1 MRENAKLLCAE
12 KSFRGNECFYL
23 KINLLFLGKKYVG
36 ENNCVFNRFYYYV
49 VEFRITR
56 YSILIFSSLIG
67 NLTTEN

>member
-1 MRENAKLLCAE
+1 MRSCSVLINVSGETNAFIFEDK
-12 KSFRGNECFYL
+12 FTV
-23 KINLLFLGKKYVG
+23 GKKYVG